1 MTIVSYM
8 MNVPRDIGSRITKEQ
23 LLSRVNEAFR
33 GPNASQR
40 FTLQCADAE
49 TRLRENVLGSRV
61 LLLITMT
68 IARRAP
74 GALTAEDFV
83 MIDSIAFGAMKAASG
98 QNWSVME
105 LRQRLAPVG
114 DSISGRASALYN
126 WPTGGPTAVSR
137 TVRDGSGC
145 NAAARPAA
153 RLTTERVLS
162 GNNPGAIREPEPIL
176 PNPDESVI
184 PLGYKVAA
192 GVVGVAVVSIAAAYV
207 WRSFK

>member
-1 MTIVSYM
+1 MTVIAYTL
-8 MNVPRDIGSRITKEQ
+8 NVPRDIGSRVTREQ

-49 TRLRENVLGSRV
+49 TRLRENILGSRIV
-61 LLLITMT
+61 LLITMSV
-68 IARRAP
+68 ARNAP

-83 MIDSIAFGAMKAASG
+83 MLDSIAFGAMKSASG
-98 QNWSVME
+98 QGWSVME
-105 LRQRLAPVG
+105 IRRRLAPVG
-114 DSISGRASALYN
+114 SSEAGVASVFYN
-126 WPTGGPTAVSR
+126 AATGGPSGVSR
-137 TVRDGSGC
+137 TVRDGSNC
-145 NAAARPAA
+145 NLAATPGRRLAR
-153 RLTTERVLS
+153 ERVLN
-162 GNNPGAIREPEPIL
+162 GTNAGAIREPERIL

-184 PLGYKVAA
+184 PLEYKVAA

>member
-1 MTIVSYM
+1 MTVIAYELNVSR
-8 MNVPRDIGSRITKEQ
+8 NIGRGITREQ

-49 TRLRENVLGSRV
+49 TRLRETRLTSRV
-61 LLLITMT
+61 IMLITLSV
-68 IARRAP
+68 ARKAP

-98 QNWSVME
+98 QGWSVME
-105 LRQRLAPVG
+105 IRHRLAPVG
-114 DSISGRASALYN
+114 SSSESLAASYYN
-126 WPTGGPTAVSR
+126 GFTGGPTGASR
-137 TVRDGSGC
+137 AVRDGNTC
-145 NAAARPAA
+145 NLAATPGRRFA
-153 RLTTERVLS
+153 TERVLN
-162 GNNPGAIREPEPIL
+162 GTNAGAIREPERIL
-176 PNPDESVI
+176 PDTEGLVI
-184 PLGYKVAA
+184 PLEYKVAA

>member
-1 MTIVSYM
+1 MTVIAYTL
-8 MNVPRDIGSRITKEQ
+8 NVPRDIGSRVTREQ

-61 LLLITMT
+61 VLLITMSV
-68 IARRAP
+68 ARNAP

-83 MIDSIAFGAMKAASG
+83 MLDSIAFGAMKAASG
-98 QNWSVME
+98 QGWSVME
-105 LRQRLAPVG
+105 IRRRLAPVG
-114 DSISGRASALYN
+114 SSESGVASVFYN
-126 WPTGGPTAVSR
+126 AATGGPSGVSR
-137 TVRDGSGC
+137 TVRDGSNC
-145 NAAARPAA
+145 NPAA
-153 RLTTERVLS
+153 TPGRRLATERVLN
-162 GNNPGAIREPEPIL
+162 GTNAGTIREPARIL
-176 PNPDESVI
+176 PDSGDPVI
-184 PLGYKVAA
+184 PLEYKIAA